1 MGVAIIVAVGIG
13 LAVAMQAGILGGA
26 SRSMHPLVVSL
37 ALQASGLLVGA
48 IWAIWAR
55 TWPQLGDVVQAWW
68 WIPLGALGW
77 GVVAALGFS
86 SARLGASLTL
96 TVVVAAQVIGAL
108 VLDVASGRVEIGLH
122 QPVGAA
128 LLVGGVLLIAAP
140 WR

>member
-13 LAVAMQAGILGGA
+13 LAVAAQAAILGGA
-26 SRSMHPLVVSL
+26 SRSIHPLAVSL

-48 IWAIWAR
+48 IWALWDR
-55 TWPQLGDVVQAWW
+55 TWPQVGEVIGAWW

-77 GVVAALGFS
+77 GIVAALGFS
-86 SARLGASLTL
+86 SARLGASITL
-96 TVVVAAQVIGAL
+96 AIVVAAQVIGAL
-108 VLDVASGRVEIGLH
+108 VLDVASGRVETGLH

-128 LLVGGVLLIAAP
+128 LLVGGVILITAP